1 MKIDYDNAGS
11 GGRVLPGEYEVR
23 VSGYEMRTST
33 NQNQCIQLDYEI
45 RTDVDQECQGK
56 FVKYDNFT
64 FTENAFW
71 RICAA
76 AKAAG
81 LPDGLEIPDEH
92 PEYFGKVM
100 KGRYLRIVVADRT
113 YNDKTYPAVR
123 EFLGTV
129 TPVRQ
134 PDIPKMDRDGFS
146 PVTED
151 DYMYIPS
158 GVEDGLPF
166 N

>member
-23 VSGYEMRTST
+23 VSGYEMKTSS
-33 NQNQCIQLDYEI
+33 NHNQCIQLDYEI
-45 RTDVDQECQGK
+45 RADVNQECQGK
-56 FVKYDNFT
+56 LVRYDNFT

-81 LPDGLEIPDEH
+81 LPDGLEIPDEY
-92 PEYFGKVM
+92 PEYFGKAM

-123 EFLGTV
+123 EFLGT
-129 TPVRQ
+129 TTSVRQ
-134 PDIPKMDRDGFS
+134 PVVPQMDRDGFV
-146 PVTED
+146 PAPED
-151 DYMYIPS
+151 DFMNIPD
-158 GVEDGLPF
+158 GIPDGLPF